1 MWANLKPRRRKIY
14 STPSW
19 ENLKSHRAKT
29 VDIGKIKE
37 LRQQMP
43 STQILK
49 HRLIIRMSNTFFSLY
64 LLHSFFF
71 GNNTL
76 QNIFRNP
83 CFLEVQSM
91 CYASLLD
98 DAVLLPLEDFNFN
111 WFYIVKYTKNHKY
124 DLDSQTK
131 QIKR

>member
-1 MWANLKPRRRKIY
+1 MHFLKRRKIY

-19 ENLKSHRAKT
+19 GNLKSHRAKR
-29 VDIGKIKE
+29 VDIGRIKE

-64 LLHSFFF
+64 LVHSFIFR
-71 GNNTL
+71 NNTL

-91 CYASLLD
+91 CYVSLLD
-98 DAVLLPLEDFNFN
+98 YPALLSLKDFNFN
-111 WFYIVKYTKNHKY
+111 WFYIVRCTKNHKY
-124 DLDSQTK
+124 DFDSQTK
-131 QIKR
+131 QIKG

>member
-1 MWANLKPRRRKIY
+1 MWANLKPKRRKIY

-19 ENLKSHRAKT
+19 ENLKSHRAKR
-29 VDIGKIKE
+29 VDIGRIKE

-43 STQILK
+43 STPILK

-64 LLHSFFF
+64 LVHSFIFR
-71 GNNTL
+71 NNTL

-91 CYASLLD
+91 CYVSLLD
-98 DAVLLPLEDFNFN
+98 YPALLSLKDFNFN
-111 WFYIVKYTKNHKY
+111 WFYIVRCTKNHKY
-124 DLDSQTK
+124 DFDSQTK
-131 QIKR
+131 QIKG